1 MASVSTL
8 PQERWAAYKAQLKG
22 QLNQI
27 EIPVDA
33 NPATVRVILARLD
46 KLYTDMRMEYAE
58 LEGHKDRVEC
68 LIREIE
74 RVQAVGKN
82 EIDRKRNASLAVQ
95 EYPGN
100 NGQVINLYDFQRQLS
115 ERYSFLKGILDSLFG
130 KQNRLITLN
139 GMLKLEQGTQPYSG
153 MTQSRGPWED

>member
-1 MASVSTL
+1 MASVSTMT
-8 PQERWAAYKAQLKG
+8 QEQWVQYKAQLKQ

-27 EIPVDA
+27 QIPIDA
-33 NPATVRVILARLD
+33 NPATVRVILAQLD

-58 LEGHKDRVEC
+58 LEGHKDRIDC

-74 RVQAVGKN
+74 RVQAIGKN

-95 EYPGN
+95 QYPGK
-100 NGQVINLYDFQRQLS
+100 NGEVINLYDFQRQLS
-115 ERYSFLKGILDSLFG
+115 ERYSFLRGILDSLFG

-139 GMLKLEQGTQPYSG
+139 GMLKLEKDTQPYAGSA
-153 MTQSRGPWED
+153 QRSPWEE